1 MHDILELVFTSALS
15 FIAARIDFEHI
26 PGAWRVWQA
35 QSKRQR
41 AVFVFFDSAC
51 QPCIKAA
58 CELDNALIKPTV
70 RLCQVASQFR
80 SGRAVCGYTAIHSE
94 FLAVD
99 FTATVIKRPHATGLV
114 DIAWA

>member
-1 MHDILELVFTSALS
+1 MHDVLKLVFTSALS

-26 PGAWRVWQA
+26 SGAWGVWQA
-35 QSKRQR
+35 QGKRQR
-41 AVFVFFDSAC
+41 AVFVFFDGAC

-58 CELDNALIKPTV
+58 CEFDNTLIKPAV

-80 SGRAVCGYTAIHSE
+80 SCRAVCGYTTVYRE
-94 FLAVD
+94 FLAID
-99 FTATVIKRPHATGLV
+99 LTTTVIKRPHTTGLI